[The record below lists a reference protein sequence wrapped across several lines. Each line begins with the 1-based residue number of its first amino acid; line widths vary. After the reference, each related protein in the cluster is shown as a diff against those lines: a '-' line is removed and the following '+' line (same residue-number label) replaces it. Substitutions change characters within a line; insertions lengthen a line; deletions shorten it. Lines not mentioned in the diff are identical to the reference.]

1 MAQSKSEEKRVE
13 TQSAQNSTSSAPTP
27 KYKYL
32 DPACSGTAIETSN
45 KMLNVEVDCKNCG
58 KRLTLD
64 DENNYVAL

>member
-1 MAQSKSEEKRVE
+1 MAQSKSEEKRIEVQKSE
-13 TQSAQNSTSSAPTP
+13 NSTSSAPAP

-45 KMLNVEVDCKNCG
+45 KMLDVEVDCQNCG
-58 KRLTLD
+58 KRITLD